1 MIIDTQFLAKSAEE
15 VFQFAKSLNK
25 KTARVIVTHAR
36 PDHWF
41 GNSVFADCDIY
52 ALPQVKQEME
62 KDAVIAFERNKPNLG
77 DLIGDKAVL
86 PNKILEP
93 AFSVDG
99 VKFKVQA
106 VKNTEAAI
114 IALIEIDAEKILF
127 ASDLVYIKIHLY
139 IAEKHIAEWLAE
151 LTALQKKNYKF
162 VFAGHGAATSPEIL
176 AETANYLKK
185 AEAEIKTCK
194 SFAEFESKM
203 LQHFPTYEGL
213 TLLKANSFFLT
224 F

>member
-1 MIIDTQFLAKSAEE
+1 
-15 VFQFAKSLNK
+15 
-25 KTARVIVTHAR
+25 
-36 PDHWF
+36 
-41 GNSVFADCDIY
+41 
-52 ALPQVKQEME
+52 ME
-62 KDAVIAFERNKPNLG
+62 KDAVTAFERNKPNLG

-99 VKFKVQA
+99 VKFKVQT

-127 ASDLVYIKIHLY
+127 ASDLAYSKIHLY

-151 LTALQKKNYKF
+151 LNALQNKNYKYIF
-162 VFAGHGAATSPEIL
+162 PGHGAGNSPEIL
-176 AETANYLKK
+176 AENINYLQK
-185 AEAEIKTCK
+185 AQTALTTCK
-194 SFAEFESKM
+194 SFAEFEQKM
-203 LQHFPTYEGL
+203 LQYFPTYEGL